1 FPNMNLQKYSIGT
14 RLSFGFFVIVLC
26 LLFISVVGYLQLAH
40 TNDDTDIIVKD
51 RLVKVNLAHTIESEI
66 NRQSRALRTAII
78 AQDEK
83 IIDQE
88 LKKIESS
95 KPLIQQSLQKLSE
108 TVQTAEGKAGLARIL
123 KARQEFIQH
132 EDQLVQLIKNGRSET
147 ARNYL
152 LTNMIAAQT
161 EYLSSVEDFSTMQ
174 RRMIDTFAEDANIS
188 AEKGERVIVWMAVF
202 SLIASVLISVVTTR
216 SIVDPLKRLQ
226 QGMKQVERTSDFSQR
241 IQVSGADEVGQASS
255 SFNDMLSVQQNALTQ
270 VNQAVGAM
278 AAGQFETT
286 VTAALRGDLNITK
299 DAINQSIQSM
309 KMTMAAINHAMD
321 ALSKGR
327 FDVQINAEVSGEFRT
342 TLNQADQAI
351 RMLHD
356 MLGDVGKTMAN
367 VAKGDLNGRVMANG
381 QGDLDALKSNINSSL
396 TSLGQAIRSIGQ
408 NAQLVSSASGETT
421 TAVDQLSDNAAT
433 QKSAISQVALALKH
447 TTESVAD
454 VSRNTAIASEN
465 SQRAMVALQEGMQK
479 MADMVEVVDR
489 IAANSKKISGISSVI
504 EKIADK
510 TNMLSINAAV
520 EAAHAGE
527 NGKGFGVVADEVGAL
542 ATSSASSSKEITE
555 LVRQASEETR
565 LAVSTVQEVSKEMR
579 VIQADASATH
589 QTLQRIA
596 AALEEQSSAIE
607 EISMN
612 VNSLERIAHSN
623 ASAAEEMAQ
632 TAGELNK
639 IAAETR
645 QEIAHFRT

>member
-1 FPNMNLQKYSIGT
+1 MNLQKYSIGS

-26 LLFISVVGYLQLAH
+26 LLIISVVGYVQLVH

-51 RLVKVNLAHTIESEI
+51 RLVKVNLAQTIENEI
-66 NRQSRALRTAII
+66 NRQSRALRTALL
-78 AQDEK
+78 AQDEQV
-83 IIDQE
+83 IAQE

-95 KPLIQQSLQKLSE
+95 KPIVQQSLQKLSE
-108 TVQTAEGKAGLARIL
+108 SVQTAEGKAGLGRIAN
-123 KARQEFIQH
+123 ARQVFIQH
-132 EDQLVQLIKNGRSET
+132 EDHLLQLIKNGRYET

-152 LTNMIAAQT
+152 LTSMIAAQT
-161 EYLSSVEDFSTMQ
+161 EYLSSVEEFSAMQ
-174 RRMIDTFAEDANIS
+174 RRMIDAFALDANLS
-188 AEKGERVIVWMAVF
+188 AEKGERTILWMAILSV
-202 SLIASVLISVVTTR
+202 LASILISVVTTR

-255 SFNDMLSVQQNALTQ
+255 SFNDMLMVQQNALTQ

-286 VTAALRGDLNITK
+286 VTADLRGDLNITK
-299 DAINQSIQSM
+299 DAINQSIESM

-321 ALSKGR
+321 ALSQGR
-327 FDVQINAEVSGEFRT
+327 FDVQVNAEVSGEFRT

-351 RMLHD
+351 RMLHS

-367 VAKGDLNGRVMANG
+367 VAKGDLNGRVMAKG
-381 QGDLDALKSNINSSL
+381 QGDLEDLKSNINSSL
-396 TSLGQAIRSIGQ
+396 STLGQAIRSIGQ
-408 NAQLVSSASGETT
+408 NAQLVASASGETT

-454 VSRNTAIASEN
+454 VSRNTAIASDN

-504 EKIADK
+504 EKIAEK

-555 LVRQASEETR
+555 LVRQASEEAR
-565 LAVSTVQEVSKEMR
+565 LAVITVQEVSKEMQ
-579 VIQADASATH
+579 VIQSDASATH

-645 QEIAHFRT
+645 QEIANFRT

>member
-1 FPNMNLQKYSIGT
+1 MNLQKYSIGS

-26 LLFISVVGYLQLAH
+26 LLIISVVGYVQLVH

-51 RLVKVNLAHTIESEI
+51 RLVKVNLAQTIENEI
-66 NRQSRALRTAII
+66 NRQSRALRTALL
-78 AQDEK
+78 AQDEQV
-83 IIDQE
+83 IAQE

-95 KPLIQQSLQKLSE
+95 KPIVQQSLQKLSE
-108 TVQTAEGKAGLARIL
+108 SVQTAEGKAGLGRIAN
-123 KARQEFIQH
+123 ARQVFIQH
-132 EDQLVQLIKNGRSET
+132 EDHLLELIKNGRYET

-152 LTNMIAAQT
+152 LTSMIAAQT
-161 EYLSSVEDFSTMQ
+161 EYLSSVEEFSAMQ
-174 RRMIDTFAEDANIS
+174 RRMIDAFALDANLS
-188 AEKGERVIVWMAVF
+188 AEKGERTILWMAIF
-202 SLIASVLISVVTTR
+202 SVLASILISVVTTR

-255 SFNDMLSVQQNALTQ
+255 SFNDMLAVQQNALTQ

-278 AAGQFETT
+278 AAGQFETV
-286 VTAALRGDLNITK
+286 VTADLRGDLNITK
-299 DAINQSIQSM
+299 DAINQSIESM

-327 FDVQINAEVSGEFRT
+327 FDVQVNAEVTGEFRT

-351 RMLHD
+351 RMLHN

-381 QGDLDALKSNINSSL
+381 QGDLEDLKSNINSSL
-396 TSLGQAIRSIGQ
+396 STLGQAIRSIGQ
-408 NAQLVSSASGETT
+408 NAQLVASASGETT

-454 VSRNTAIASEN
+454 VSRNTAIASDN

-504 EKIADK
+504 EKIAEK

-555 LVRQASEETR
+555 LVRQASEEAR
-565 LAVSTVQEVSKEMR
+565 LAVITVQEVSKEMQ
-579 VIQADASATH
+579 VIQSDASATH

-645 QEIAHFRT
+645 QEIANFRT

>member
-1 FPNMNLQKYSIGT
+1 MNLQKYSIGT

-51 RLVKVNLAHTIESEI
+51 RLVKVNLAHTIENEI

-83 IIDQE
+83 VIDQE

-161 EYLSSVEDFSTMQ
+161 EYLTSVEDFSVMQ
-174 RRMIDTFAEDANIS
+174 RRMIDTFAEDANVS
-188 AEKGERVIVWMAVF
+188 AEKGETIILSMAVF
-202 SLIASVLISVVTTR
+202 SLLASIMISVITTR

-226 QGMKQVERTSDFSQR
+226 QGMKEVERTSDFSQR

-286 VTAALRGDLNITK
+286 VTAELKGDLNITK
-299 DAINQSIQSM
+299 EAINQSIQSM

-454 VSRNTAIASEN
+454 VSRNTAIASDN

>member
-1 FPNMNLQKYSIGT
+1 
-14 RLSFGFFVIVLC
+14 
-26 LLFISVVGYLQLAH
+26 
-40 TNDDTDIIVKD
+40 
-51 RLVKVNLAHTIESEI
+51 
-66 NRQSRALRTAII
+66 
-78 AQDEK
+78 
-83 IIDQE
+83 
-88 LKKIESS
+88 
-95 KPLIQQSLQKLSE
+95 
-108 TVQTAEGKAGLARIL
+108 
-123 KARQEFIQH
+123 
-132 EDQLVQLIKNGRSET
+132 
-147 ARNYL
+147 
-152 LTNMIAAQT
+152 MIAAQT

>member
-1 FPNMNLQKYSIGT
+1 MNLQKYSIGT

-51 RLVKVNLAHTIESEI
+51 RLIKVNLAHTIENEI

-83 IIDQE
+83 VIDQE

-108 TVQTAEGKAGLARIL
+108 TVQTTEGKAGLARIL

-132 EDQLVQLIKNGRSET
+132 EDQLVQLIRNGRSET

-152 LTNMIAAQT
+152 LTNMIGAQT

-188 AEKGERVIVWMAVF
+188 AEKGERIIVWMAVF

-255 SFNDMLSVQQNALTQ
+255 SFNDMLAVQQNALTQ

-278 AAGQFETT
+278 AAGQFETA
-286 VTAALRGDLNITK
+286 VTADLRGDLNITK
-299 DAINQSIQSM
+299 DAINQSIESM

-327 FDVQINAEVSGEFRT
+327 FDVQVNAEVSGEFRT

-351 RMLHD
+351 RMLHN

-381 QGDLDALKSNINSSL
+381 QGDLDTLKSNINSSL
-396 TSLGQAIRSIGQ
+396 STLGQAIRSIGQ
-408 NAQLVSSASGETT
+408 NAQLVASASGETT

-454 VSRNTAIASEN
+454 VSRNTAIASDN

-504 EKIADK
+504 EKIAEK

-555 LVRQASEETR
+555 LVRQASEEAR
-565 LAVSTVQEVSKEMR
+565 LAVITVQEVSKEMQ
-579 VIQADASATH
+579 VIQSDASATH

-612 VNSLERIAHSN
+612 VNSLERIANSN

>member
-1 FPNMNLQKYSIGT
+1 MNLQKYSIGT
-14 RLSFGFFVIVLC
+14 RLSFGFIVIVLC

-51 RLVKVNLAHTIESEI
+51 RLIKVNLAHTIENEI

-83 IIDQE
+83 VIDQE

-132 EDQLVQLIKNGRSET
+132 EDQLVQLIKNGRSEA

-188 AEKGERVIVWMAVF
+188 AEKGERIIVWMAVF

-255 SFNDMLSVQQNALTQ
+255 SFNDMLAVQQNALTQ

-278 AAGQFETT
+278 AAGQFETA
-286 VTAALRGDLNITK
+286 VTADLRGDLNITK
-299 DAINQSIQSM
+299 DAINQSIESM

-327 FDVQINAEVSGEFRT
+327 FDVQVNAEVSGEFRT

>member
-1 FPNMNLQKYSIGT
+1 MNLQKYSIGS

-26 LLFISVVGYLQLAH
+26 LLIISVVGYVQLVH

-51 RLVKVNLAHTIESEI
+51 RLVKVNLAQTIENEI
-66 NRQSRALRTAII
+66 NRQSRALRTALL
-78 AQDEK
+78 AQDEQV
-83 IIDQE
+83 IAQE

-95 KPLIQQSLQKLSE
+95 KPIVQQSLQKLSE
-108 TVQTAEGKAGLARIL
+108 SVQTAEGKAGLGRIAN
-123 KARQEFIQH
+123 ARQVFIQH
-132 EDQLVQLIKNGRSET
+132 EDHLLQLIKNGRYET

-152 LTNMIAAQT
+152 LTSMIAAQT
-161 EYLSSVEDFSTMQ
+161 EYLSSVEEFSAMQ
-174 RRMIDTFAEDANIS
+174 RRMIDAFALDANLS
-188 AEKGERVIVWMAVF
+188 AEKGERTILWMAIF
-202 SLIASVLISVVTTR
+202 SVLASILISVVTTR

-255 SFNDMLSVQQNALTQ
+255 SFNDMLMVQQNALTQ

-286 VTAALRGDLNITK
+286 VTADLRGDLNITK
-299 DAINQSIQSM
+299 DAINQSIESM

-321 ALSKGR
+321 ALSQGR
-327 FDVQINAEVSGEFRT
+327 FDVQVNAEVSGEFRT

-351 RMLHD
+351 RMLHS

-381 QGDLDALKSNINSSL
+381 QGDLEDLKSNINSSL
-396 TSLGQAIRSIGQ
+396 STLGQAIRSIGQ
-408 NAQLVSSASGETT
+408 NAQLVASASGETT

-454 VSRNTAIASEN
+454 VSRNTAIASDN

-504 EKIADK
+504 EKIAEK

-555 LVRQASEETR
+555 LVRQASEEAR
-565 LAVSTVQEVSKEMR
+565 LAVITVQEVSKEMQ
-579 VIQADASATH
+579 VIQSDASATH

-645 QEIAHFRT
+645 QEIANFRT

>member
-1 FPNMNLQKYSIGT
+1 MNLQKYSIGT

-51 RLVKVNLAHTIESEI
+51 RLIKVNLAHTIENEI

-83 IIDQE
+83 VIDQE

-132 EDQLVQLIKNGRSET
+132 EDQLVQLIKNGRSE
-147 ARNYL
+147 AVRNYL

-188 AEKGERVIVWMAVF
+188 AEKGERIIVWMAVF

-286 VTAALRGDLNITK
+286 VTADLRGDLNLTK
-299 DAINQSIQSM
+299 EAINQSIQSM

-327 FDVQINAEVSGEFRT
+327 FDVLVNAEVSGEFRT

-351 RMLHD
+351 RMLHN

-381 QGDLDALKSNINSSL
+381 QGDLEDLKSNINSSL
-396 TSLGQAIRSIGQ
+396 STLGQAIRSIGQ
-408 NAQLVSSASGETT
+408 NAQLVASASGETT

-454 VSRNTAIASEN
+454 VSRNTAIASDN

-504 EKIADK
+504 EKIAEK

-555 LVRQASEETR
+555 LVRQASEEAR
-565 LAVSTVQEVSKEMR
+565 LAVITVQEVSKEMQ
-579 VIQADASATH
+579 VIQSDASATH

-645 QEIAHFRT
+645 QEIANFRT

>member
-1 FPNMNLQKYSIGT
+1 MSLQKYPIGV
-14 RLSFGFFVIVLC
+14 RLSFGFVLILLC
-26 LLFISVVGYLQLAH
+26 LLLISVVGFLQLQHVSA
-40 TNDDTDIIVKD
+40 DTDIIVQD
-51 RLVKVNLAHTIESEI
+51 RLVKVNLAHTIENEI
-66 NRQSRALRTAII
+66 NRQSRALRTALI

-83 IIDQE
+83 TVHQE
-88 LKKIESS
+88 LNKIE
-95 KPLIQQSLQKLSE
+95 LSAPRVKQALE
-108 TVQTAEGKAGLARIL
+108 QLKNTVKTDEGQAGLARIA
-123 KARQEFIQH
+123 KARQIFRDH
-132 EDQLVQLIKNGRSET
+132 EERLLQLIDSGRIDT

-152 LTNMIAAQT
+152 LTHMLSAQT
-161 EYLSSVEDFSTMQ
+161 EYLSSVEDFSAMQ
-174 RRMIDTFAEDANIS
+174 TRMIDDFAKDADLN
-188 AEKGERVIVWMAVF
+188 AQNGELIILCIAGF
-202 SLIASVLISVVTTR
+202 SLLASLVVAILTTR
-216 SIVDPLKRLQ
+216 SIVQPLQRLQ

-241 IQVSGADEVGQASS
+241 ILISGKDEVGQASS
-255 SFNDMLSVQQNALTQ
+255 AFNDMLAVQQSALTQ

-278 AAGQFETT
+278 AAGDFETS
-286 VTAALRGDLNITK
+286 VKSELRGDLNITK
-299 DAINQSIQSM
+299 NAINQSIQSM
-309 KMTMAAINHAMD
+309 KLTMQAINDAMS

-327 FDVQINAEVSGEFRT
+327 FDIQISADVSGEFRT
-342 TLNQADQAI
+342 TLNQANQAI
-351 RMLHD
+351 QMLHD
-356 MLGDVGKTMAN
+356 MMGDVGRTMAN
-367 VAKGDLNGRVMANG
+367 VAKGDLHGRVMAYG
-381 QGDLDALKSNINSSL
+381 HGDLDALKSNINTSL
-396 TSLGQAIRSIGQ
+396 TTLAAAIRSINQ
-408 NAQLVSSASGETT
+408 NAQLVASASGETT
-421 TAVDQLSDNAAT
+421 TAVGQLSDNAAT
-433 QKSAISQVALALKH
+433 QKTAISQVALALKQ

-489 IAANSKKISGISSVI
+489 IATHSQKISGISHVI

-542 ATSSASSSKEITE
+542 ATSSATSSKEITE
-555 LVRQASEETR
+555 LVRQASQETR
-565 LAVSTVQEVSKEMR
+565 LAVVTVQEVSKEMQI
-579 VIQADASATH
+579 IQADANATH

-596 AALEEQSSAIE
+596 AALEEQTSAIE

-612 VNSLERIAHSN
+612 VSSLERIAHSN

-645 QEIAHFRT
+645 QEVSHFRT

>member
-1 FPNMNLQKYSIGT
+1 MNLQKYSIGT

-26 LLFISVVGYLQLAH
+26 LMFISVVGYLQLVH

-51 RLVKVNLAHTIESEI
+51 RLVKVNLAHTIENEI
-66 NRQSRALRTAII
+66 NRQSRALRTAIL

-108 TVQTAEGKAGLARIL
+108 SVQTAEGKAGLARIL

-132 EDQLVQLIKNGRSET
+132 EDQLVQLIKNGRNET
-147 ARNYL
+147 ARSYL
-152 LTNMIAAQT
+152 LTNMMMAQT

-174 RRMIDTFAEDANIS
+174 RRMIDAFAEDANIS
-188 AEKGERVIVWMAVF
+188 AEKGERIIVWMAVF
-202 SLIASVLISVVTTR
+202 SFIASILISVVTTR

-226 QGMKQVERTSDFSQR
+226 QGMKEVERTSNFSQR
-241 IQVSGADEVGQASS
+241 IQVSGADEVGQASR

-286 VTAALRGDLNITK
+286 VTADLKGDLNITK
-299 DAINQSIQSM
+299 EAINQSIQSM
-309 KMTMAAINHAMD
+309 KMTMAAINHAME
-321 ALSKGR
+321 AMSKGR
-327 FDVQINAEVSGEFRT
+327 FDIQVNAEVSGEFRT

-351 RMLHD
+351 RMLHN

-381 QGDLDALKSNINSSL
+381 QGDLNDLKSNINSSL
-396 TSLGQAIRSIGQ
+396 STLGQAIRSIGQ
-408 NAQLVSSASGETT
+408 NAQLVASASGETT

-454 VSRNTAIASEN
+454 VSRNTAIASDN

-565 LAVSTVQEVSKEMR
+565 LAVITVQEVSKEMQI
-579 VIQADASATH
+579 IQSDASATH

-632 TAGELNK
+632 TASELNK

>member
-1 FPNMNLQKYSIGT
+1 MNLQKYSIGT

>member
-1 FPNMNLQKYSIGT
+1 MNLQKYSIGS

-26 LLFISVVGYLQLAH
+26 LLIISVVGYVQLVH

-51 RLVKVNLAHTIESEI
+51 RLVKVNLAQTIENEI
-66 NRQSRALRTAII
+66 NRQSRALRTALL
-78 AQDEK
+78 AQDEQV
-83 IIDQE
+83 IAQE

-95 KPLIQQSLQKLSE
+95 KPIVQQSLQKLSE
-108 TVQTAEGKAGLARIL
+108 SVQTAEGKAGLGRIAN
-123 KARQEFIQH
+123 ARQVFIQH
-132 EDQLVQLIKNGRSET
+132 EDHLLQLIKNGRYET

-152 LTNMIAAQT
+152 LTSMIAAQT
-161 EYLSSVEDFSTMQ
+161 EYLSSVEEFSAMQ
-174 RRMIDTFAEDANIS
+174 RRMIDAFALDANLS
-188 AEKGERVIVWMAVF
+188 AEKGERTILWMAIF
-202 SLIASVLISVVTTR
+202 SVLASILISVVTTR

-255 SFNDMLSVQQNALTQ
+255 SFNDMLMVQQNALTQ

-278 AAGQFETT
+278 AAGQFETK
-286 VTAALRGDLNITK
+286 VTADLRGDLNITK
-299 DAINQSIQSM
+299 DAINQSIESM

-321 ALSKGR
+321 ALSQGR
-327 FDVQINAEVSGEFRT
+327 FDVQVNAEVSGEFRT

-351 RMLHD
+351 RMLHS

-381 QGDLDALKSNINSSL
+381 QGDLEDLKSNINSSL
-396 TSLGQAIRSIGQ
+396 STLGQAIRSIGQ
-408 NAQLVSSASGETT
+408 NAQLVASASGETT

-454 VSRNTAIASEN
+454 VSRNTAIASDN

-504 EKIADK
+504 EKIAEK

-555 LVRQASEETR
+555 LVRQASEEAR
-565 LAVSTVQEVSKEMR
+565 LAVITVQEVSKEMQ
-579 VIQADASATH
+579 VIQSDASATH

-645 QEIAHFRT
+645 QEIANFRT